1 MATASSFFI
10 NGNAHTQEDFVRSA
24 CDPASSV
31 VVEACAGS
39 GKTFLLVARMLR
51 LLLEGCEPSEL
62 LAITFTRKAAAE
74 MRERLLNLLKELALA
89 ETSVAL
95 KLLQERGLSYEEAER
110 KMPQARSLYQRV
122 LSSPFGL
129 SIDTF
134 HSWFARL
141 LQIAPLSSGV
151 PHAYPLEDSS
161 AELLNDAWVRFMH
174 SLNQPQRSDLRA
186 ALMTVYEIAGDTT
199 GKKLI
204 DAFVARRAE
213 WWVANEHN
221 DPLEQLRQL
230 CGDDAVVDARLR
242 LWEDESLCQR
252 FLCLSSL
259 LGRGT
264 PAQKR
269 TATAIESCITAG
281 AGSEQFE
288 TLYNLLLT
296 KADTPR
302 ALPTAQALQ
311 NALSSDEW
319 DGYAESWL
327 ALANELLVY
336 RQRSFEPLVMQ
347 LNEAVFAIGSAYL
360 EHHQEIK
367 ADRRVLDFSD
377 LEWLTWK
384 LLTDPAHAAYMQ
396 ARLDA
401 RYRHILIDEFQD
413 TNPLQW
419 QIVRAWLEAYGEE
432 IDHPTVFIVG
442 DPKQSIY
449 RFRRAEPRV
458 FESAREKLVAMG
470 AADLATRQTHRNAKT
485 IVDFLNQSMRGNPLY
500 ETQTTASNFIG
511 QVWRLPLATSEVNEQ
526 TTDQA
531 ESQAEEGNTDFAL
544 RDPLHVLPPTQEDSR
559 RIVESRTVG
568 LALHQARAQW
578 EDKANPLQWSQILIL
593 VRSRTHLLDYERGLR
608 EAGIPFVS
616 SRRGGLLDALEVADL
631 MALLR
636 WLTVSADNH
645 ALAQILKSPIIGA
658 SDDDLIELAST
669 AEGSWWQRLVAAQ
682 TQTSLNSTLARAVKL
697 LMGWQQAATHLPVH
711 DLLDQIMHE
720 GELPARYASTTSASA
735 RAQVMGNLYEF
746 LALALDLDAGRYP
759 SIARFLDRLN
769 KLMRSSDQDAPDEA
783 AIDAALDAV
792 RIMTIHGA
800 KGLEAEVVV
809 MMDANNSD
817 SQRDDLGVLC
827 EWPQDSEAPTHL
839 SVFGKTKERGYARQ
853 DLFAIEESF
862 RLQEN
867 WNLLYVAI
875 TRSKKLLIV
884 SGIHNGKDEDGI
896 TADSWYHKFTFVEAV
911 VPNLAE
917 SKPRS
922 DEKEFTL
929 PLFTPPLLPSVRL
942 PQAGDDDTEATLE
955 GSLLHAL
962 MERLTNQGI
971 WPVVVPEPSVVANW
985 LRCTSAQAK
994 IIGVQAENILS
1005 EPSLKQFY
1013 DPAHYD
1019 FARNEMALVHQG
1031 QLSLVDRLVT
1041 IGDVVWVLDYK
1052 RNFLESQRE
1061 DYVLQL
1067 SRYREACVHL
1077 FPGKQICTALIT
1089 VDGRLWT
1096 IEAGEGDSAQLSS
1109 SVSPNQHKY

>member
-1 MATASSFFI
+1 MTTVSSFVI
-10 NGNAHTQEDFVRSA
+10 NGTARTQEDFVRSA
-24 CDPASSV
+24 CNPTHSV

-51 LLLEGCEPSEL
+51 LLLEGYEPSEL

-74 MRERLLNLLKELALA
+74 MRERLLSLLKELAVA
-89 ETSVAL
+89 ETSVAIA
-95 KLLQERGLSYEEAER
+95 LLQERGLSREQAEK

-122 LSSPFGL
+122 LSSPFSL

-151 PHAYPLEDSS
+151 PHAYALEDNS
-161 AELLNDAWVRFMH
+161 AELLNDAWVRFMY
-174 SLNQPQRSDLRA
+174 SLNQPQHSDLRA
-186 ALMTVYEIAGDTT
+186 ALMTIYEIAGDTT

-213 WWVANEHN
+213 WWVANENH
-221 DPLEQLRQL
+221 DPLFQLRQL
-230 CGDDAVVDARLR
+230 CGDDAIVDARLR

-252 FLCLSSL
+252 FLRLSSL
-259 LGRGT
+259 LGKGT

-269 TATAIESCITAG
+269 TATAIETCITVG
-281 AGSEQFE
+281 SGSEQFE

-319 DGYAESWL
+319 DWYAESWL
-327 ALANELLVY
+327 ALANELIAF
-336 RQRSFEPLVMQ
+336 RQRSFEPQVVQ
-347 LNEAVFAIGSAYL
+347 LNEAVFAIGSVYL
-360 EHHQEIK
+360 EHYQEIK
-367 ADRRVLDFSD
+367 SDRRVLDFSD

-396 ARLDA
+396 ARLDT

-419 QIVRAWLEAYGEE
+419 QIVRDWLEAYGDE

-485 IVDFLNQSMRGNPLY
+485 IVDFLNQSMQGNPLY

-511 QVWRLPLATSEVNEQ
+511 QVWRLSLAISEANEQ
-526 TTDQA
+526 TTEQATELATDQA
-531 ESQAEEGNTDFAL
+531 EPQAEEENTDFVL
-544 RDPLHVLPPTQEDSR
+544 RDPLHVLPPTHDDSR
-559 RIVESRTVG
+559 RIVEARTVG

-578 EDKANPLQWSQILIL
+578 EDKTNPLKWSQILIL

-616 SRRGGLLDALEVADL
+616 SRRGGLLDALEVADV

-645 ALAQILKSPIIGA
+645 ALAHVLKSPIIGA
-658 SDDDLIELAST
+658 NDDDLIALAST
-669 AEGSWWQRLVAAQ
+669 GEGSWWQRLVAAQ
-682 TQTSLNSTLARAVKL
+682 TQNLLNSTLARAVKL
-697 LMGWQQAATHLPVH
+697 LAGWQQAATHLPVH

-720 GELPARYASTTSASA
+720 GELPARYASTASASV
-735 RAQVMGNLYEF
+735 RAQVIGNLYEF

-769 KLMRSSDQDAPDEA
+769 KLIRSSDQDAPDEA

-853 DLFAIEESF
+853 DLFAIEENF

-875 TRSKKLLIV
+875 TRAKKMLIV
-884 SGIHNGKDEDGI
+884 SGIQNDKDAEGI
-896 TADSWYHKFTFVEAV
+896 TADSWYQKFSFVEAV
-911 VPNLAE
+911 APNLAE
-917 SKPRS
+917 SKAS
-922 DEKEFTL
+922 SEEKEFTL
-929 PLFTPPLLPSVRL
+929 PLFTPPLLSSVRL

-955 GSLLHAL
+955 GSLLHSL

-971 WPVVVPEPSVVANW
+971 WPVVVPEPSVIANW

-994 IIGVQAENILS
+994 IICVQAENILS

-1013 DPAHYD
+1013 DPADYD

-1031 QLSLVDRLVT
+1031 QLSLIDRLVT

-1061 DYVLQL
+1061 DYELQL

-1096 IEAGEGDSAQLSS
+1096 IEAGKGE
-1109 SVSPNQHKY
+1109 SV

>member
-1 MATASSFFI
+1 MTTASSFII
-10 NGNAHTQEDFVRSA
+10 NGSARSQEDFVRSA
-24 CDPASSV
+24 CDPTHSV

-89 ETSVAL
+89 ETSVAM

-110 KMPQARSLYQRV
+110 KMPQVRSLYQRV
-122 LSSPFGL
+122 LSSPFSL

-151 PHAYPLEDSS
+151 PHAYALEDNS

-174 SLNQPQRSDLRA
+174 SLNQPQQSDLRA
-186 ALMTVYEIAGDTT
+186 ALMTIYEIAGDTT

-213 WWVANEHN
+213 WWVAAENH

-230 CGDDAVVDARLR
+230 CGEDALKDARLR
-242 LWEDESLCQR
+242 LWEDASLCQR
-252 FLCLSSL
+252 FLRLSSL

-264 PAQKR
+264 PAQKKN
-269 TATAIESCITAG
+269 ATAIESCITAG

-296 KADTPR
+296 KADEPR
-302 ALPTAQALQ
+302 ALPKAQALQ
-311 NALSSDEW
+311 NAVSGDEW
-319 DGYAESWL
+319 DWYAESWV
-327 ALANELLVY
+327 ALANELITL
-336 RQRSFEPLVMQ
+336 RQRSFEPLVMK
-347 LNEAVFAIGSAYL
+347 LNEAVFAIGSACL
-360 EHHQEIK
+360 EHYQEIK

-419 QIVRAWLEAYGEE
+419 QIVRAWLEAYGDESA
-432 IDHPTVFIVG
+432 HPTVFIVG

-458 FESAREKLVAMG
+458 FDSAREKLIAMG
-470 AADLATRQTHRNAKT
+470 AADLATRQTHRNAKS
-485 IVDFLNQSMRGNPLY
+485 IVDFLNQSMQGNPLY
-500 ETQTTASNFIG
+500 EPQTTASNFIG
-511 QVWRLPLATSEVNEQ
+511 QVWRLPLSTSEVNEQ

-531 ESQAEEGNTDFAL
+531 ESQAEEENTGFAL
-544 RDPLHVLPPTQEDSR
+544 RDPLHVLPSAQEDGR
-559 RIVESRTVG
+559 RFDEARVVG
-568 LALHQARAQW
+568 CALHQARAQW
-578 EDKANPLQWSQILIL
+578 EDKKNPLKWSQILIL
-593 VRSRTHLLDYERGLR
+593 VRSRTHLLDYEQGLR
-608 EAGIPFVS
+608 ESGIPFVS
-616 SRRGGLLDALEVADL
+616 SRRGGLLDSLEVADV

-645 ALAQILKSPIIGA
+645 ALAHVLKSPIIGA
-658 SDDDLIELAST
+658 SDDDLIGLAST
-669 AEGSWWQRLVAAQ
+669 GEGSWWQRLLAAQ
-682 TQTSLNSTLARAVKL
+682 TQTSLNLTLARAVKL
-697 LMGWQQAATHLPVH
+697 LAGWQQAAAHLPVH

-720 GELPARYASTTSASA
+720 GELPARYASTTSATV
-735 RAQVMGNLYEF
+735 RAQVIGNLYEF

-769 KLMRSSDQDAPDEA
+769 KLKRSSDQDAPDEA

-809 MMDANNSD
+809 TMDANHSD

-839 SVFGKTKERGYARQ
+839 SVFGKTKERGFARRN
-853 DLFAIEESF
+853 LFAIEENF

-875 TRSKKLLIV
+875 TRAKKMLIV
-884 SGIHNGKDEDGI
+884 SGIHNDKDEEGI
-896 TADSWYHKFTFVEAV
+896 TADSWYQKFTFAEAV
-911 VPNLAE
+911 APNVAE
-917 SKPRS
+917 NTASS
-922 DEKEFTL
+922 DEKEFRL

-962 MERLTNQGI
+962 MERLTNQGV
-971 WPVVVPEPSVVANW
+971 WPVYVPEPSLVANW

-994 IIGVQAENILS
+994 AICVQAENILS
-1005 EPSLKQFY
+1005 ASSLEHFY
-1013 DPAHYD
+1013 NPAQHE
-1019 FARNEMALVHQG
+1019 FARNEMALMHHG
-1031 QLSLVDRLVT
+1031 QLSLIDRLVM

-1052 RNFLESQRE
+1052 RNFLESQRQ
-1061 DYVLQL
+1061 DYALQL
-1067 SRYREACVHL
+1067 GRYRDACAHL
-1077 FPGKQICTALIT
+1077 FPEKRICTALIT
-1089 VDGRLWT
+1089 VDGRLWL
-1096 IEAGEGDSAQLSS
+1096 IEAAMDQSA
-1109 SVSPNQHKY
+1109 

>member
-1 MATASSFFI
+1 MTTAGSFVI
-10 NGNAHTQEDFVRSA
+10 NGSARTQEDFVRSA
-24 CDPASSV
+24 CDPTRSV

-74 MRERLLNLLKELALA
+74 MRERLLSLLKELALA
-89 ETSVAL
+89 ETSVAMQ
-95 KLLQERGLSYEEAER
+95 LLQQRGLSYEEAE
-110 KMPQARSLYQRV
+110 KKIPQARSLYQRV
-122 LSSPFGL
+122 LSSPFSL

-151 PHAYPLEDSS
+151 PHACALEDNS

-174 SLNQPQRSDLRA
+174 SLNQPKQSDLRN
-186 ALMTVYEIAGDTT
+186 ALMTIYEIAGDTT

-204 DAFVARRAE
+204 DAFVMRRAE
-213 WWVANEHN
+213 WWVATENH
-221 DPLEQLRQL
+221 DPLDQLRQL

-252 FLCLSSL
+252 FLRLSSL
-259 LGRGT
+259 LGKGT

-269 TATAIESCITAG
+269 NATAIESCITAS

-288 TLYNLLLT
+288 TLYSLLLT

-311 NALSSDEW
+311 NALSDEEW
-319 DGYAESWL
+319 GWYAESWL
-327 ALANELLVY
+327 ALANELIAL
-336 RQRSFEPLVMQ
+336 RQRSFEPKVIQ
-347 LNEAVFAIGSAYL
+347 LNEAVFVIGSACL
-360 EHHQEIK
+360 EHYQEIK

-419 QIVRAWLEAYGEE
+419 QIVRAWLEAYGDESA
-432 IDHPTVFIVG
+432 HPTVFIVG

-470 AADLATRQTHRNAKT
+470 AADLATRQTHRNAMT
-485 IVDFLNQSMRGNPLY
+485 IVDFLNQSMQANPLY

-511 QVWRLPLATSEVNEQ
+511 QVWRLPLATTEANEEA
-526 TTDQA
+526 TDQA
-531 ESQAEEGNTDFAL
+531 ESQAEEENADFAL
-544 RDPLHVLPPTQEDSR
+544 RDPLHILPSVQDDSPR
-559 RIVESRTVG
+559 VDEARAVG
-568 LALHQARAQW
+568 WALNQARAQW
-578 EDKANPLQWSQILIL
+578 EDKTNPLKWSQILIL
-593 VRSRTHLLDYERGLR
+593 VRSRTHLMEYERGLR
-608 EAGIPFVS
+608 EAGVPFVS

-645 ALAQILKSPIIGA
+645 ALAHVLKSPIMGA
-658 SDDDLIELAST
+658 SDDDLISLAS
-669 AEGSWWQRLVAAQ
+669 AGEGSWWQRLSLAQ
-682 TQTSLNSTLARAVKL
+682 THTPLNATLVRAVKL
-697 LMGWQQAATHLPVH
+697 LSGWQQAATHLPVH
-711 DLLDQIMHE
+711 DLIDQIMHE

-769 KLMRSSDQDAPDEA
+769 RLKRSSDQDSPDEA

-839 SVFGKTKERGYARQ
+839 SVFGKTKERGFARR
-853 DLFAIEESF
+853 DLFAIEENF

-875 TRSKKLLIV
+875 TRAKKMLIV
-884 SGIHNGKDEDGI
+884 SGIYNDKADEGI
-896 TADSWYHKFTFVEAV
+896 TAESWYQKFAFVQAV
-911 VPNLAE
+911 TPNLSE
-917 SKPRS
+917 STANS

-929 PLFTPPLLPSVRL
+929 SLFAPPQLPTARL
-942 PQAGDDDTEATLE
+942 AQTADEDTAATLE
-955 GSLLHAL
+955 GTLLHAL
-962 MERLTNQGI
+962 MERLTNQGV
-971 WPVVVPEPSVVANW
+971 WPLPIPEPSYVANW

-994 IIGVQAENILS
+994 AICVQAENILS
-1005 EPSLKQFY
+1005 VPSLEHFY
-1013 DPAHYD
+1013 NPAQHD

-1031 QLSLVDRLVT
+1031 QLSLIDRLVM

-1061 DYVLQL
+1061 DYALQL
-1067 SRYREACVHL
+1067 GRYRDACAHL
-1077 FPGKQICTALIT
+1077 FPDKRICTALIT
-1089 VDGRLWT
+1089 VDGRLWP
-1096 IEAGEGDSAQLSS
+1096 IEAVMDQSA
-1109 SVSPNQHKY
+1109 

>member
-1 MATASSFFI
+1 MTTASSFII
-10 NGNAHTQEDFVRSA
+10 NGSARSQEDFVRNA
-24 CDPASSV
+24 CDPTRSV

-89 ETSVAL
+89 ETSVAM

-110 KMPQARSLYQRV
+110 KMPQVRSLYQRV
-122 LSSPFGL
+122 LSSPFSL

-151 PHAYPLEDSS
+151 PHAYALEDNS

-174 SLNQPQRSDLRA
+174 SLNQPQQSDLRA
-186 ALMTVYEIAGDTT
+186 ALMTIYEIAGDTT

-213 WWVANEHN
+213 WWVAAENH

-230 CGDDAVVDARLR
+230 CGEDGLKDARLR
-242 LWEDESLCQR
+242 LWEDASFCQR
-252 FLCLSSL
+252 FLRLSSL

-264 PAQKR
+264 PAQKKN
-269 TATAIESCITAG
+269 ATAIESCITAG

-296 KADTPR
+296 KADEPR
-302 ALPTAQALQ
+302 ALPKAQALQ
-311 NALSSDEW
+311 NAVSGDEW
-319 DGYAESWL
+319 DWYAESWV
-327 ALANELLVY
+327 ALANELITL
-336 RQRSFEPLVMQ
+336 RQRSFEPLVMK
-347 LNEAVFAIGSAYL
+347 LNEAVFAIGSACL
-360 EHHQEIK
+360 EHYQEIK

-419 QIVRAWLEAYGEE
+419 QIVRAWLEAYGDESA
-432 IDHPTVFIVG
+432 HPTVFIVG

-458 FESAREKLVAMG
+458 FESAREKLIAMG
-470 AADLATRQTHRNAKT
+470 AADLATRQTHRNAKS
-485 IVDFLNQSMRGNPLY
+485 IVDFLNQSMQGNPLY
-500 ETQTTASNFIG
+500 ESQTTASNFIG
-511 QVWRLPLATSEVNEQ
+511 QVWRLPLSTAEVNEQ
-526 TTDQA
+526 TTDLA
-531 ESQAEEGNTDFAL
+531 ESQAEEENTDFVL
-544 RDPLHVLPPTQEDSR
+544 RDPLHVLPSAQEDDR
-559 RIVESRTVG
+559 RINEARAVG
-568 LALHQARAQW
+568 WALDQARAQW
-578 EDKANPLQWSQILIL
+578 EDRTNPLKWSQILIL
-593 VRSRTHLLDYERGLR
+593 VRSRTHLMEYERGLR
-608 EAGIPFVS
+608 EAGVPFVS

-645 ALAQILKSPIIGA
+645 ALAHVLKSPIMGA
-658 SDDDLIELAST
+658 SDDDLIQLAST
-669 AEGSWWQRLVAAQ
+669 GEGGWWERLLAAQ

-720 GELPARYASTTSASA
+720 GELPARYASTTSASR

-759 SIARFLDRLN
+759 SIARFLDRLH
-769 KLMRSSDQDAPDEA
+769 KLKRSSEQDAPDEA

-839 SVFGKTKERGYARQ
+839 SVFGKTKERGFARR
-853 DLFAIEESF
+853 DLFSIEENF

-875 TRSKKLLIV
+875 TRAKKLVIV
-884 SGIHNGKDEDGI
+884 SGIYNDKADQGI
-896 TADSWYHKFTFVEAV
+896 TADSWYEKFAFVEAMT
-911 VPNLAE
+911 PNLAG
-917 SKPRS
+917 STASS
-922 DEKEFTL
+922 DEKEFAMSLFVPPQL
-929 PLFTPPLLPSVRL
+929 PPTRL
-942 PQAGDDDTEATLE
+942 AKNEDEDTAATLE

-971 WPVVVPEPSVVANW
+971 WPVHVPEPSLVASW

-994 IIGVQAENILS
+994 AICVQAENILS
-1005 EPSLKQFY
+1005 APLLEHFY
-1013 DPAHYD
+1013 NPTQHD

-1031 QLSLVDRLVT
+1031 QLSLIDRLVT

-1061 DYVLQL
+1061 DYALQL
-1067 SRYREACVHL
+1067 GRYRDACAHL
-1077 FPGKQICTALIT
+1077 FPDKRICTALIT
-1089 VDGRLWT
+1089 VDGRLWL
-1096 IEAGEGDSAQLSS
+1096 IEAAMDQSA
-1109 SVSPNQHKY
+1109 

>member
-1 MATASSFFI
+1 MTTASSFVI
-10 NGNAHTQEDFVRSA
+10 NGSSHTQEDFVSSA
-24 CDPASSV
+24 CDPTRSV

-74 MRERLLNLLKELALA
+74 MRERLLSLLKELALA
-89 ETSVAL
+89 DATVAMD
-95 KLLQERGLSYEEAER
+95 LLQKRGLNYEEAQN
-110 KMPQARSLYQRV
+110 KMPQARTLYQRV
-122 LSSPFGL
+122 LSSPFSL

-151 PHAYPLEDSS
+151 PHAYALEDNS
-161 AELLNDAWVRFMH
+161 AELVNDAWVRFMY
-174 SLNQPQRSDLRA
+174 SLNQPKQSKLRD
-186 ALMTVYEIAGDTT
+186 ALMTIYEIAGDTT

-213 WWVANEHN
+213 WWVSTENN

-230 CGDDAVVDARLR
+230 CGEDAVVDARLR

-252 FLCLSSL
+252 FLRLSSL
-259 LGRGT
+259 LGKGT

-269 TATAIESCITAG
+269 NATAIESCITAG
-281 AGSEQFE
+281 ASSEQFE
-288 TLYNLLLT
+288 TLYSLLLT
-296 KADTPR
+296 KADAPR

-311 NALSSDEW
+311 NALSDDEW
-319 DGYAESWL
+319 DWYAESWL
-327 ALANELLVY
+327 ALANELIAL
-336 RQRSFEPLVMQ
+336 RQRSFEPQVIQ
-347 LNEAVFAIGSAYL
+347 LNEAVFAIGTACL
-360 EHHQEIK
+360 EHYQEIK

-419 QIVRAWLEAYGEE
+419 QIVRAWLEAYGDESA
-432 IDHPTVFIVG
+432 HPTVFIVG

-458 FESAREKLVAMG
+458 FESARDKLVAMG
-470 AADLATRQTHRNAKT
+470 AVDLATRQTHRNAT
-485 IVDFLNQSMRGNPLY
+485 SIVDFLNQSMQANPLY
-500 ETQTTASNFIG
+500 EMQTTASNFIG
-511 QVWRLPLATSEVNEQ
+511 QVWRLPLATSEMDKEATEQ
-526 TTDQA
+526 T
-531 ESQAEEGNTDFAL
+531 ESQAEEKNTDFAL
-544 RDPLHVLPPTQEDSR
+544 RDPLLILPSATEDSR
-559 RIVESRTVG
+559 RVDEARAVG
-568 LALHQARAQW
+568 RALHQARATW
-578 EDKANPLQWSQILIL
+578 EDKTNPLKWSQILIL
-593 VRSRTHLLDYERGLR
+593 VRSRTHLMEYERGLR
-608 EAGIPFVS
+608 EAGVPFVS
-616 SRRGGLLDALEVADL
+616 SRRGGLLEALEVADL

-645 ALAQILKSPIIGA
+645 ALAHVLKSPIMGA
-658 SDDDLIELAST
+658 SDDDLIRLAST
-669 AEGSWWQRLVAAQ
+669 GEGSWWERLLAAQ
-682 TQTSLNSTLARAVKL
+682 TQLPPQPPLNATLARAVKL
-697 LMGWQQAATHLPVH
+697 LEGWQQAAIHLPVH

-720 GELPARYASTTSASA
+720 GELPARYASTTSASV

-769 KLMRSSDQDAPDEA
+769 KLKRSSEQEAPDEA

-817 SQRDDLGVLC
+817 SLRDDLGVLC

-839 SVFGKTKERGYARQ
+839 SVFGKTKERGFARR
-853 DLFAIEESF
+853 DLFAIEENF

-875 TRSKKLLIV
+875 TRAKKILIV
-884 SGIHNGKDEDGI
+884 SGIYNDKADEGI
-896 TADSWYHKFTFVEAV
+896 TADSWYQRFAFVDAV
-911 VPNLAE
+911 SPNLTE
-917 SKPRS
+917 STASS

-929 PLFTPPLLPSVRL
+929 PLFAPPQLPPARL
-942 PQAGDDDTEATLE
+942 AKAEDEDTAATLE

-962 MERLTNQGI
+962 MERLTNQGV
-971 WPVVVPEPSVVANW
+971 WPVRVPEPSLVANW

-994 IIGVQAENILS
+994 AICVQAENILS
-1005 EPSLKQFY
+1005 EPSLEHFY
-1013 DPAHYD
+1013 NPAQHD

-1041 IGDVVWVLDYK
+1041 IGEIVWVLDYK

-1061 DYVLQL
+1061 DYALQL
-1067 SRYREACVHL
+1067 GRYRDACAHL
-1077 FPGKQICTALIT
+1077 FPGKRICTALIT
-1089 VDGRLWT
+1089 VDGRLWP
-1096 IEAGEGDSAQLSS
+1096 IEAGMDE
-1109 SVSPNQHKY
+1109 SP